1 MRTRAKN
8 NITKPIKKLTLAA
21 SLKAKSKIPSTVA
34 KALRDPNWR
43 NAMSEE
49 FNAVLRNGTYEL
61 VPSEPHQNIVGSRWI
76 FTIKYNPDGSID
88 RYKAR
93 FVAKGFNQQQ
103 GVDYTETFS
112 PVVKST
118 TVRTVLDIAVNRSW
132 DIRQLDI
139 NNAFLQGRLTD
150 DVYVAQ
156 PPGFI
161 DPDRPNHVCHLKKAL
176 YGLKQAPRAW
186 YQELRGFLLTCGF
199 KNSVADTSLFVR
211 QHNKDYIYILVY
223 VDDFLITGSNSNLI
237 NQFIKCLADR
247 FSLKDLGQ
255 LSYFLGIEATRTKV
269 GLHLMQRRY
278 VLDLLTKTNMLDAK
292 PVSTPMSTTPKLTLT
307 SGTPIDNPGEYRQIL
322 GSLQY
327 LGFTRPDIA
336 FAVNRLSQF
345 MHKPTDLHW
354 QAMKRVLRYLA
365 GTPSA
370 GIFLRAKTPLTLH
383 GYSDADWAGDNEDYV
398 STNAYIIYLGGNPI
412 SWTSK
417 KQRGVARSSTEA
429 EYRAVANAG
438 SELRWLISLL
448 TELGVPLL
456 ITPVIYCDNVGA
468 TYLSANPVFHSRM
481 KHIALDYH
489 FIRDNVQAGILR
501 VAHVSTK
508 DQLAYS
514 LTKTLS
520 RQRFTELNSKIGVI
534 PLPPS

>member
-1 MRTRAKN
+1 
-8 NITKPIKKLTLAA
+8 
-21 SLKAKSKIPSTVA
+21 
-34 KALRDPNWR
+34 
-43 NAMSEE
+43 
-49 FNAVLRNGTYEL
+49 
-61 VPSEPHQNIVGSRWI
+61 
-76 FTIKYNPDGSID
+76 
-88 RYKAR
+88 
-93 FVAKGFNQQQ
+93 
-103 GVDYTETFS
+103 
-112 PVVKST
+112 
-118 TVRTVLDIAVNRSW
+118 
-132 DIRQLDI
+132 
-139 NNAFLQGRLTD
+139 
-150 DVYVAQ
+150 
-156 PPGFI
+156 
-161 DPDRPNHVCHLKKAL
+161 
-176 YGLKQAPRAW
+176 
-186 YQELRGFLLTCGF
+186 
-199 KNSVADTSLFVR
+199 
-211 QHNKDYIYILVY
+211 
-223 VDDFLITGSNSNLI
+223 
-237 NQFIKCLADR
+237 
-247 FSLKDLGQ
+247 
-255 LSYFLGIEATRTKV
+255 
-269 GLHLMQRRY
+269 MQRRY

-508 DQLAYS
+508 DQLADS
-514 LTKTLS
+514 LTKPLS
-520 RQRFTELNSKIGVI
+520 RQRFTELNRKIGVI